1 MRPGESVCTCVC
13 RSTLSVEQSRVRL
26 GCSFPLFPH
35 FCAHRDDFLS
45 SLSIFIGTITVVIQY
60 EEHVLRGVD
69 VKLRISYLKGLLA
82 ALGEWNYIYKREY
95 VLRYLSW

>member
-69 VKLRISYLKGLLA
+69 VKLRISYLKGLLG
-82 ALGEWNYIYKREY
+82 LGNGIIYIKKY